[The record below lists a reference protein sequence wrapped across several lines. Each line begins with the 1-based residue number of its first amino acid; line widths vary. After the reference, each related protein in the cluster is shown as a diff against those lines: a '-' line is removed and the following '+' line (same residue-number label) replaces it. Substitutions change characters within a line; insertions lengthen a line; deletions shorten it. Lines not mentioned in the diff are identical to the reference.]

1 MKGGNYMLNTE
12 KGKRLPIA
20 RFVLCA
26 IFIMLF
32 LYDPAESS
40 RELGRGLS
48 LCAGTLIPT
57 LFPFMVISE
66 ILVRAD
72 IASFISPILSKP
84 MKVLFG
90 VSGSGAAALILGLI
104 CGFPV
109 GGKTAAALYE
119 RGDISKT
126 DAERLMS
133 FCNLPSAP
141 FMIFAVG
148 EKLFGSR
155 EFGVFLYLNVLA
167 VTLICGILLNFIKGR
182 KRPEFYPEKQSMISE
197 SLSMIRIFTES
208 VTSAAWSTVNVCAY
222 VAFFTCAVGSLGNVF
237 AGFGEHFRVILFSF
251 FELTSGS
258 AACSSLGQRQIGV
271 ILASAA
277 AGWSGLS
284 VFFQIFSLT
293 RTARGDISMKDYLA
307 SKTLAAILCPSI
319 TLIAIRIRPSLFPN
333 TLPDSD
339 AFLRMPYFPAHF
351 ISGINIIFILSLLI
365 YLYKELDRRRKI

>member
-1 MKGGNYMLNTE
+1 MLNTE

-26 IFIMLF
+26 ALITLF

-84 MKVLFG
+84 MKYLFG
-90 VSGSGAAALILGLI
+90 VSGSGAAALVLGMI

-119 RGDISKT
+119 RGYISKT
-126 DAERLMS
+126 DAEKLMS

-155 EFGVFLYLNVLA
+155 ELGIFLYLNVLA
-167 VTLICGILLNFIKGR
+167 VTLLCGIILNFIKGR
-182 KRPEFYPEKQSMISE
+182 KQSKYCLEIQSPQHE
-197 SLSMIRIFTES
+197 SYSLIRIFTDS
-208 VTSAAWSTVNVCAY
+208 VTSAAYSTVNVCAY
-222 VAFFTCAVGSLGNVF
+222 VAFFTCAVGSLGNIF
-237 AGFGEHFRVILFSF
+237 AVFGESFKAILFSF

-258 AACSSLGQRQIGV
+258 AACSSLEDRRLGV

-293 RTARGDISMKDYLA
+293 RTSRGDISMKEYLA
-307 SKTLAAILCPSI
+307 SKSLAAVICPTV
-319 TLIAIRIRPSLFPN
+319 TLIAIGIRPSLLPN
-333 TLPDSD
+333 TIPDSD
-339 AFLRMPYFPAHF
+339 AFVRRPYFPTHF
-351 ISGINIIFILSLLI
+351 ISAINIIFILSLLI
-365 YLYKELDRRRKI
+365 YLYKELDRRRNI